1 MAQTAYFLERLSETI
16 DGGDNLLAQSLVIW
30 GSPMGD
36 ANVHNHRRCP
46 LVFLGGANGAHA
58 GGVHVRAADGT
69 PMANAM
75 LTMLNRLGHE
85 LASFGDSS
93 AELSLQA

>member
-1 MAQTAYFLERLSETI
+1 MAQNAYFLDRLENTA
-16 DGGDNLLAQSLVIW
+16 DGDESLLAQTLIIW

-36 ANVHNHRRCP
+36 GNVHNHRRCP
-46 LVFLGGANGAHA
+46 LVFLGGGNGIHQ
-58 GGVHVRAADGT
+58 GGLHVQAAEGT

-85 LASFGDSS
+85 LTAFGDSTG
-93 AELSLQA
+93 ELKI

>member
-1 MAQTAYFLERLSETI
+1 MN
-16 DGGDNLLAQSLVIW
+16 GDSNLLQQSLIIW

-46 LVFLGGANGAHA
+46 LVIIGGANGAHR
-58 GGVHVRAADGT
+58 GGAHVRAEDGT

-75 LTMLNRLGHE
+75 LNVLSRLGHE
-85 LASFGDSS
+85 LVSFGDSS
-93 AELSLQA
+93 GELSV

>member
-1 MAQTAYFLERLSETI
+1 MAQTAYFVERMAAAT
-16 DGGDNLLAQSLVIW
+16 DGDASLLDQSLIIW

-46 LVFLGGANGAHA
+46 LVFLGGANGAHD
-58 GGVHVRAADGT
+58 GGIHVRAEDGT

-75 LTMLNRLGHE
+75 LTMLNRLGHQLE
-85 LASFGDSS
+85 RFGDSTG
-93 AELSLQA
+93 ELSI